1 MHETE
6 TMNASSE
13 NPSTLRVVQS
23 VCGVFHHFDLAREL
37 YSHGNLEQIYSTFP
51 WSRLKREALPRSM
64 VSTFPL
70 IDPVLMLLNRY
81 GIHLPHPVVRQLK
94 RANFVTFDRW
104 VSRHV
109 PECEAFVAL
118 SGFGLFTGKVVQER
132 GGKYVCD
139 RGSSHIRFQD
149 QILSEE
155 YRLWGVNEQACDPR
169 FALREEE
176 EYARADAITVPSEF
190 SRRSFIQ
197 MGVPGDKVYKIPYGV
212 NLQKFYPVA
221 QPCKDTF
228 EVLFVGQV
236 NYEKGI
242 PYLLQAFSRFSHPHK
257 RLRLVGTV
265 REQIRPYLAEHLPPR
280 VEILGAV
287 PQSEL
292 KSIMSSS
299 HVMVLPSIQ
308 DGFGMVLG
316 QAMACGCPVISS
328 TNTGGPDLFTH
339 GIEGFEVPIRS
350 ADAILERLQQL
361 ADNPD
366 LQQQMGRA
374 ALEKVKRLGGWH
386 AYGEE
391 YLSFLKKLVSEKA

>member
-1 MHETE
+1 MHEAE

-13 NPSTLRVVQS
+13 NQSTLRVVQS

-37 YSHGNLEQIYSTFP
+37 YSQGNLEQIYSTFP
-51 WSRLKREALPRSM
+51 WARLKRESLPRSM

-81 GIHLPHPVVRQLK
+81 GISLP
-94 RANFVTFDRW
+94 RAILRRLQYANIAMFDRW
-104 VSRHV
+104 VSMHI
-109 PECEAFVAL
+109 PECEAFVAI
-118 SGFGLFTGKVVQER
+118 SSFGLLTGQTVQKR

-139 RGSSHIRFQD
+139 RGSAHIRFQLEIVAD
-149 QILSEE
+149 E
-155 YRLWGVNEQACDPR
+155 YRRWGVSSRPDYPR
-169 FALREEE
+169 IIPREEA

-212 NLQKFYPVA
+212 SLQKFYPVE
-221 QPCKDTF
+221 QPPKDSF

-242 PYLLQAFSRFSHPHK
+242 PYLLQAFSKFSHPNK

-280 VEILGAV
+280 VEVLGAV

-361 ADNPD
+361 ADDPV

-374 ALEKVKRLGGWH
+374 ALEKVKHLGGWRD
-386 AYGEE
+386 YGEQ
-391 YLSFLKKLVSEKA
+391 YLSFLKKLVSEKT